1 MRQEYCPSQPE
12 KSRIKMCNI
21 SVLEYVLMKYS
32 PYPKKQE
39 HLWSQSMDH
48 VSVTNITMQLYKNLT
63 PTCWTDKFPTA
74 KTLQV
79 WRQLVTYISN

>member
-39 HLWSQSMDH
+39 HL
-48 VSVTNITMQLYKNLT
+48 
-63 PTCWTDKFPTA
+63 
-74 KTLQV
+74 
-79 WRQLVTYISN
+79 